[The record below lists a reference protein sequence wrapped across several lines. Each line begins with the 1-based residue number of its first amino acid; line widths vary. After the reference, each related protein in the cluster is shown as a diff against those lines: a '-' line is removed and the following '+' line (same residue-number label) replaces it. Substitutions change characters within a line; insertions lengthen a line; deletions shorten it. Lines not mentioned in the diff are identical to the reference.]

1 MQEFLKP
8 PPGDWRGFFLWGD
21 VGERDLR
28 GKAGELLPTRFDPYL
43 GSAQAFHRCRHPRE
57 GPMQHEEPHARI
69 AYRGSAISRAKLL
82 GVKALVLG
90 GGALVLASAFVLSVV
105 FVAIGLVVVLTVG
118 GYLWWK
124 TRELRRQ
131 MRAQMQRQSQPWAD
145 GDVIEGEVISR
156 ERTLR

>member
-1 MQEFLKP
+1 VAKQGNYCRLE
-8 PPGDWRGFFLWGD
+8 
-21 VGERDLR
+21 
-28 GKAGELLPTRFDPYL
+28 
-43 GSAQAFHRCRHPRE
+43 SIHIQAVRN
-57 GPMQHEEPHARI
+57 PMKYEEPHARI

-82 GVKALVLG
+82 GVKALVLA
-90 GGALVLASAFVLSVV
+90 GGALTLASAFVLSVV